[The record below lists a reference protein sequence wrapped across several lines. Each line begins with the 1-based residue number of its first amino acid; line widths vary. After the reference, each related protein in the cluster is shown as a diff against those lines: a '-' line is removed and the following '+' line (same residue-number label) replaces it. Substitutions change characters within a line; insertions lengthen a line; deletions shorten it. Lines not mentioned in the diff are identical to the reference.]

1 MKILIYTSGIIG
13 SGLMILRIL
22 GIFINFS
29 QNDLIL
35 IISCILLGGIF
46 IPALIIEKYRHNKK
60 IDEIIKSY
68 KGKPEPNNIGDDKP
82 QTPGWGMNNSP
93 FRERKSSV
101 SWGGGNIKGSI
112 PTRGSRKQFL
122 KRK

>member
-13 SGLMILRIL
+13 AGLMILRIL
-22 GIFINFS
+22 GIFISFS

-35 IISCILLGGIF
+35 MISCLLLGGVF
-46 IPALIIEKYRHNKK
+46 IPALILERYRQNKK

-68 KGKPEPNNIGDDKP
+68 KGNSEPNTIGDNKP

-112 PTRGSRKQFL
+112 PSRGSRKQFL
-122 KRK
+122 KGK